1 MIGGD
6 QSYGLGGYSKTPIE
20 AALPVYMDAPTTIER
35 PDLALVYDEAPSKI
49 PVIDCVS
56 IHVDAIVRLALG

>member
-1 MIGGD
+1 MLAESGAQAIM
-6 QSYGLGGYSKTPIE
+6 LGGT
-20 AALPVYMDAPTTIER
+20 
-35 PDLALVYDEAPSKI
+35 DLALVYDEATSKI